1 MLKCNLDERGAV
13 CLLAASKSMTFFEVS
28 FGNVVGLTVEI
39 SLTMVVILKW
49 GWSNTREL
57 TSSWKTR

>member
-1 MLKCNLDERGAV
+1 MLKCNLDERGTV

-39 SLTMVVILKW
+39 SLTMVVIFKC
-49 GWSNTREL
+49 GWRDTGEL
-57 TSSWKTR
+57 TSS